1 MTASPGS
8 DRAISPVVGTIS
20 LVLLTVALVTV
31 GAAVVGSTPL
41 EGSSPTQSVAVSV
54 VADESGTITLAH
66 DGGPPIDVEA
76 SRLHVAVDGRPLAE
90 QPPVPFFSASGFEP
104 GPTGA
109 FNSASDLRLTVG
121 ETASFTVAGTNAPTL
136 EAGSTVTVEVLR
148 NDRLVA
154 SAETDVSGGPGD
166 GDEG

>member
-1 MTASPGS
+1 MTESRDS

-20 LVLLTVALVTV
+20 LVLLTVALVAV

-41 EGSSPTQSVAVSV
+41 EDSTPTQSVAVSV
-54 VADESGTITLAH
+54 AADESGTITLAH
-66 DGGPPIDVEA
+66 EGGPPIDVEA
-76 SRLHVAVDGRPLAE
+76 TTLHVAVDGQPLAE
-90 QPPVPFFSASGFEP
+90 QPPVPFFSVSGFEP

-109 FNSASDLRLTVG
+109 FNSASDPRLTVG
-121 ETASFTVAGTNAPTL
+121 ETASFTVAGTNAPAL

-148 NDRLVA
+148 GDRLVA